1 MGFFDSLFNSAVRR
15 AVNDVVDKA
24 IDNAFNNAENNN
36 SSANQQQP
44 QQQGSAQQPIQ
55 IIRADISGAET
66 MHPCFYPDD
75 PEVPVEGG
83 VQRVY
88 IFEKADFM
96 YIGDSG
102 AGEIDFIYY
111 CASSEDEAYEND
123 GEGLPC
129 LYIGLDEFGSDSHFI
144 KINKIN
150 ALRTPVINHPR
161 IVEKVEFDYTSTFG
175 GKTDSSHYVCYRFYP
190 VPEDRRDESCRELVL
205 QFPTNCDIEL
215 RKKAIKAFELMAA
228 TLNVDFRDYRY

>member
-1 MGFFDSLFNSAVRR
+1 MGFFDSLLKSATRR
-15 AVNDVVDKA
+15 AVNDVIDKA
-24 IDNAFNNAENNN
+24 VDNAFNNAGNNN
-36 SSANQQQP
+36 SSANQQQ
-44 QQQGSAQQPIQ
+44 SNTQQPIQ
-55 IIRADISGAET
+55 IIRPDISGSET
-66 MHPCFYPDD
+66 LQPCFYPDD

-88 IFEKADFM
+88 IFEKADSL

-111 CASSEDEAYEND
+111 CANSEDEAYEND

-129 LYIGLDEFGSDSHFI
+129 LYVGLDEFGSDSHFI
-144 KINKIN
+144 KVNKIN

-161 IVEKVEFDYTSTFG
+161 IVEKVKCDYTSTFG
-175 GKTDSSHYVCYRFYP
+175 GKTNSLHYLCYRFYP

-215 RKKAIKAFELMAA
+215 RKKAMKAFSLMVS
-228 TLNVDFRDYRY
+228 TLNVDFRDYKY